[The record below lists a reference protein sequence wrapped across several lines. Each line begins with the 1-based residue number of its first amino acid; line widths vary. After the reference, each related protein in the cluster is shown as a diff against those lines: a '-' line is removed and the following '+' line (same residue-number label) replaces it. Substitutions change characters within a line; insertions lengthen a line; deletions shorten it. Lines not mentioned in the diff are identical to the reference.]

1 MTLRSAVRR
10 YGREWGRKVWR
21 TAHTA
26 KGERLR
32 AQRDLAG
39 YVRDRLREE
48 MGQRK
53 APALAMGG

>member
-1 MTLRSAVRR
+1 MTLRSATRR
-10 YGREWGRKVWR
+10 YGREWGRKVYL

-32 AQRDLAG
+32 AQRDLAA

-48 MGQRK
+48 VGQHRRE
-53 APALAMGG
+53 ARA